1 MTTPFGPEID
11 VADLDGGNG
20 FVVSGA
26 ADGDDSGRAVSGI
39 GDINNDG
46 IDDFIVGAPQS
57 DLNGSDS
64 AGAAYVVFGDD
75 TIGNDGNF
83 DLAAID
89 GSNGFR
95 LAGIDAG
102 DDLGF
107 AVSDAGD
114 VNNDGIA
121 DLIVGAPRGN
131 LVTGESYVVF
141 GRNDIGNS
149 GTVDLATLDGNNGFV
164 VNGIDNNESSGNSV
178 SSIGDLNGDGIDDL
192 VIGAPQAN
200 SPGSIVQGRSYV
212 VFGREDIGDGGSLDA
227 ADLTGEDG
235 FIIRGVD
242 RGERSGSVVS
252 AAGDVNNDGFVDLLI
267 GAPTASPN
275 GIQAAGKAYV
285 VFGGTD
291 VGSGEELDLGTLD
304 GSNGFAID
312 GVDPSDRL
320 GSSVSNLGDVND
332 DGIDDFLIGSPFA
345 NINNVN
351 SVGESYV
358 VFGRENLG
366 GNGNL
371 DITALDGSTGFVIRG
386 VGVGDNAGTVSR
398 AGDIN
403 NDGVNDLLIGALGAN
418 PGGVGTPATG
428 QAYVVFGGSD
438 LGSSGSLELADID
451 GNIGF
456 AINGINS
463 NDRLGDAL
471 SDIGDVNND
480 GVDDLIVSAPKSI
493 NNNGFD
499 NSYVIFG
506 FNGSN
511 ATPTPIDDAFTTD
524 EDTALTL
531 DVLANDSDPANDP
544 LTISSVTQP
553 SNGSVTINADNT
565 LSYTPDADFNGTD
578 SFTYQVDDGNSGRA
592 SATVSLTVNPV
603 NDAPV
608 AADDSTNTD
617 QDTAVTV
624 NVLSN
629 DSDIDGDALNVAAV
643 GDAANGTVVLNGDGT
658 VTYTPNAGFSG
669 NDSFTYELSDG
680 DLSDTATVE
689 VSIGDVNDEPIA
701 VDDSFSGN
709 EDAAITDTVLSND
722 SDPDGDNLTA
732 MLLADV
738 DNGTLNFNTDG
749 SFTYIPDA
757 DFNGTDSFTYEISDG
772 QLTDTATVTLTVNP
786 VNDAPVAVADSD
798 AIDEDGFPN
807 VSGNVLT
814 NDSDP
819 DGDALT
825 VASVAGN
832 PIGAGPV
839 QGQYGTLTVN
849 ADGSYTYTLDNDNP
863 VVNALNDGDTLT
875 ETFDYT
881 VSDGDLEDTAQFDI
895 TINGSTDA
903 SPTRLTLAPLDA
915 DRPEGDNGSTPFT
928 FTVTRT
934 GDLDKTTTVE
944 YITAG
949 LDPGLDINDF
959 ATIPDGQ
966 VTFAPNETVK
976 TITLNIAGDQEAEAD
991 EAFQV
996 VLTNASN
1003 AVIDVN
1009 TAPGTIRND
1018 DPATIIRI
1026 VVDNG
1031 IFAEGLGPLYFI
1043 TREGDLSQEST
1054 VDYTVRGSGDN
1065 PASAAD
1071 FSDGEFPRGQIT
1083 FAPGQD
1089 SVPLQ
1094 FKTAD
1099 DEEIE
1104 FDETYEILLSNASNG
1119 VIRDG
1124 VSGGLILDDD
1134 APPPV
1139 GYRINGSFTLT
1150 DFEGDRFSV
1159 EVERVGDASNASEV
1173 TLEIVGTGQ
1182 NPTNSSDFGFPKNTF
1197 VVQLDP
1203 NESSKVVEI
1212 PVIRDTIVE
1221 ADETFDIN
1229 IVSVS
1234 DGLPILE
1241 PTASGTI
1248 LNDDQDLNLTNPN
1261 LDLAEGNSGTT
1272 PFTFLV
1278 FRSGFLGGETTV
1290 DYTVSG
1296 AGVTQASAEDFGG
1309 SFPSGTLT
1317 FGEDEIVKTVTLDVV
1332 ADTVLEGDETFA
1344 VTLSNAGENTNIV
1357 SGTLPGIIRNDD
1369 VGGSTIAVTEA
1380 TDDGTGQT
1388 VGTLSWAIQEANE
1401 RPGIDT
1407 IELQTDVRL
1416 NFADDRI
1423 RMEPLIDSDLLIEG
1437 NGFTISGDN
1446 NNNGQV
1452 DVGDVDINGDGV
1464 VNEQDADR
1472 PVFFVRSGN
1481 VTLQNLTVTGA
1492 VARGSDGSGGGA
1504 GMGGALF
1511 VYDGVVNV
1519 DNVVFEENQ
1528 AIGGDGQVR
1537 RGAPNRPSLDGT
1549 NGFVINGV
1557 EPGDGSGL
1565 SVSDAGDINGDG
1577 IDDLIIG
1584 APFADGGGK
1593 SYVVFGRRQDF
1604 DASFN
1609 LANLNG
1615 SNGFVISRGEPDDS
1629 LGISVSG
1636 AGDINGDGI
1645 NDLIVGA
1652 SKANVGGESYVVF
1665 GRDSQLGQSFSANLD
1680 VSELNGIN
1688 GFVIN
1693 DIASRRTNLGHSVS
1707 GAGDI
1712 NGDGIDDLI
1721 VGANEASV
1729 GGESYVVFGRDS
1741 QLGQGF
1747 NASLNRSELNGTN
1760 GFVMGG
1766 LESGDRLG
1774 ESSGIGDINNDGI
1787 DDLIVRAPFAEG
1799 GRSYVVFGRDS
1810 ELSKTFDA
1818 RLNLAELN
1826 GINGFVIKDIGS
1838 SSTALRDGG
1847 EPVSHAGDVNGDGID
1862 DLIIGDYFASTND
1875 ASRAGRSYVIFGR
1888 DSSLGETFDAS
1899 LDASELNGVNGF
1911 VINGAENGDNSGIS
1925 VSGAGDINGD
1935 GIEDL
1940 IIGASSF
1947 VVRSR
1952 SESYVVFGRRQGFA
1966 ASLNLAELDGA
1977 TGFVIDFDE
1986 LQGFGRSVSSAG
1998 DINGD
2003 GIDDLIIGSPS
2014 SNEFTGESYVIFGRN
2029 DGQPFDGRISGG
2041 TIGLSGETAA
2051 KGFPISGKSSG
2062 AGAGGA
2068 GGAGGFGA
2076 GGGFGGHGG
2085 RIFSNNSNAGS
2096 GKVGNGGTGRGGGF
2110 GITGGAGF
2118 QGQSLGN
2125 SSKFAGNGGAGGAG
2139 GFGGGGGTG
2148 GSGGI
2153 DDTRPGG
2160 IPKPFGLN
2168 GSGGAGGFGG
2178 GGGAPGVYAPDDN
2191 NTAFTGLPGQ
2201 GGVGGGDGFSILA
2214 DDGKTPISGGGGGA
2228 GMGGAIF
2235 VRSGTLNINN
2245 SRFTNNHA
2253 AGGGFDT
2260 VLGENGTG
2268 FGGAIF
2274 AITDEAL
2281 RNQRPNEQGLPADT
2295 PTVNIDGDTQFSGNT
2310 AQDRNG
2316 NIADDD
2322 IFADQAATSNEDATV
2337 ANALTQS
2344 AQAQEE
2350 VNNSAAANLPND
2362 GILYQQV
2369 NIDSI
2374 VGTALTDEQQSL
2386 IKSGFSL
2393 PNSLDLTI
2401 FDPLTAAADG
2411 DGTGIDV
2418 LAQLIAAQTV
2428 VVQVGAALQGALP
2441 DQPEAALQTA
2451 TANALLAFI
2460 ETRVGNG
2467 QTVNFGS
2474 SAQLQTLLNNIV
2486 SDLQALDPTLDLQA
2500 VIDGLPQLVEVIG
2513 ASTQEIL
2520 DTTNLSDLDTAVV
2533 RLTQIQ
2539 TLAQGEIATDLQE
2552 AISGQRPLAEV
2563 VAENTGTALADQ
2575 IAAIDDNVAPLAK
2588 ADEFTTGRTTT
2599 LTGNLFADN
2608 GNGVDSD
2615 FNGDDLTITA
2625 INGDETA
2632 VGQTITLESGAELLV
2647 NADGSF
2653 TYTPADRDDPL
2664 FDSGFLDEA
2673 RFTYTVSDGNG
2684 GTDTASVLITL
2695 TDDPVA
2701 PQPDLEIGLY
2711 DADTDALITSLEDG
2725 TALLA
2730 SDLIG
2735 RDLNI
2740 VATVTDE
2747 SPLFGQVESL
2757 FFDFNQGAITQTENI
2772 EPYALF
2778 GDRNGDLR
2786 GGSLPLN
2793 DNNTLSIDLFSE
2805 NRRRGDLLGTVT
2817 RDFTIVDDI
2826 TGQID
2831 LEIGLYDADTDA
2843 LITLLADGGEILASD
2858 IAGRDLTIVAM
2869 VSDNS
2874 LLNGRVESL
2883 FFDLNQGA
2891 ITQTENLE
2899 PYALFGDRNGDLR
2912 GGSLSLSENN
2922 TLSIDL
2928 FSEDRRRGDLLG
2940 TVTRDFT
2947 IVDDIS

>member
-608 AADDSTNTD
+608 AADDSANTD

-949 LDPGLDINDF
+949 LNPGLDINDF

-1182 NPTNSSDFGFPKNTF
+1182 NPTNSSDFGFSKNTF

-1401 RPGIDT
+1401 HPGVDI

-1492 VARGSDGSGGGA
+1492 VARGGEGNSGGA

-1511 VYDGVVNV
+1511 VHDGVVNV
-1519 DNVVFEENQ
+1519 DNVVFDENQ
-1528 AIGGDGQVR
+1528 AIGGSGQVR
-1537 RGAPNRPSLDGT
+1537 LLPEFNLSSLNGR
-1549 NGFVINGV
+1549 NGFVINGIDR
-1557 EPGDGSGL
+1557 GDFSGS
-1565 SVSDAGDINGDG
+1565 
-1577 IDDLIIG
+1577 
-1584 APFADGGGK
+1584 
-1593 SYVVFGRRQDF
+1593 
-1604 DASFN
+1604 
-1609 LANLNG
+1609 
-1615 SNGFVISRGEPDDS
+1615 
-1629 LGISVSG
+1629 
-1636 AGDINGDGI
+1636 
-1645 NDLIVGA
+1645 
-1652 SKANVGGESYVVF
+1652 
-1665 GRDSQLGQSFSANLD
+1665 
-1680 VSELNGIN
+1680 
-1688 GFVIN
+1688 
-1693 DIASRRTNLGHSVS
+1693 SVS

-1721 VGANEASV
+1721 
-1729 GGESYVVFGRDS
+1729 
-1741 QLGQGF
+1741 
-1747 NASLNRSELNGTN
+1747 
-1760 GFVMGG
+1760 
-1766 LESGDRLG
+1766 
-1774 ESSGIGDINNDGI
+1774 
-1787 DDLIVRAPFAEG
+1787 
-1799 GRSYVVFGRDS
+1799 
-1810 ELSKTFDA
+1810 
-1818 RLNLAELN
+1818 
-1826 GINGFVIKDIGS
+1826 
-1838 SSTALRDGG
+1838 
-1847 EPVSHAGDVNGDGID
+1847 
-1862 DLIIGDYFASTND
+1862 
-1875 ASRAGRSYVIFGR
+1875 
-1888 DSSLGETFDAS
+1888 
-1899 LDASELNGVNGF
+1899 
-1911 VINGAENGDNSGIS
+1911 
-1925 VSGAGDINGD
+1925 
-1935 GIEDL
+1935 
-1940 IIGASSF
+1940 IGASDADPNG
-1947 VVRSR
+1947 VYTAG
-1952 SESYVVFGRRQGFA
+1952 ESYVVFGRRQGFDRDF
-1966 ASLNLAELDGA
+1966 NPAELNGA
-1977 TGFVIDFDE
+1977 NGFVINGIDPGDSS
-1986 LQGFGRSVSSAG
+1986 GFPVSSAG

-2003 GIDDLIIGSPS
+2003 GIDDLIIGASEADP
-2014 SNEFTGESYVIFGRN
+2014 NGVGESYVVFGR
-2029 DGQPFDGRISGG
+2029 DSQLGQNFSASLNLSELNGFNGFVVSG
-2041 TIGLSGETAA
+2041 INARDLSGR
-2051 KGFPISGKSSG
+2051 SVSG
-2062 AGAGGA
+2062 AGD
-2068 GGAGGFGA
+2068 
-2076 GGGFGGHGG
+2076 
-2085 RIFSNNSNAGS
+2085 I
-2096 GKVGNGGTGRGGGF
+2096 NGD
-2110 GITGGAGF
+2110 
-2118 QGQSLGN
+2118 
-2125 SSKFAGNGGAGGAG
+2125 
-2139 GFGGGGGTG
+2139 
-2148 GSGGI
+2148 GI
-2153 DDTRPGG
+2153 DD
-2160 IPKPFGLN
+2160 
-2168 GSGGAGGFGG
+2168 
-2178 GGGAPGVYAPDDN
+2178 
-2191 NTAFTGLPGQ
+2191 
-2201 GGVGGGDGFSILA
+2201 
-2214 DDGKTPISGGGGGA
+2214 
-2228 GMGGAIF
+2228 
-2235 VRSGTLNINN
+2235 
-2245 SRFTNNHA
+2245 
-2253 AGGGFDT
+2253 
-2260 VLGENGTG
+2260 
-2268 FGGAIF
+2268 
-2274 AITDEAL
+2274 
-2281 RNQRPNEQGLPADT
+2281 
-2295 PTVNIDGDTQFSGNT
+2295 
-2310 AQDRNG
+2310 
-2316 NIADDD
+2316 
-2322 IFADQAATSNEDATV
+2322 
-2337 ANALTQS
+2337 
-2344 AQAQEE
+2344 
-2350 VNNSAAANLPND
+2350 
-2362 GILYQQV
+2362 
-2369 NIDSI
+2369 
-2374 VGTALTDEQQSL
+2374 L
-2386 IKSGFSL
+2386 I
-2393 PNSLDLTI
+2393 
-2401 FDPLTAAADG
+2401 
-2411 DGTGIDV
+2411 
-2418 LAQLIAAQTV
+2418 
-2428 VVQVGAALQGALP
+2428 
-2441 DQPEAALQTA
+2441 
-2451 TANALLAFI
+2451 
-2460 ETRVGNG
+2460 
-2467 QTVNFGS
+2467 
-2474 SAQLQTLLNNIV
+2474 
-2486 SDLQALDPTLDLQA
+2486 
-2500 VIDGLPQLVEVIG
+2500 IG
-2513 ASTQEIL
+2513 AS
-2520 DTTNLSDLDTAVV
+2520 
-2533 RLTQIQ
+2533 
-2539 TLAQGEIATDLQE
+2539 E
-2552 AISGQRPLAEV
+2552 ADP
-2563 VAENTGTALADQ
+2563 
-2575 IAAIDDNVAPLAK
+2575 
-2588 ADEFTTGRTTT
+2588 
-2599 LTGNLFADN
+2599 
-2608 GNGVDSD
+2608 NGV
-2615 FNGDDLTITA
+2615 
-2625 INGDETA
+2625 
-2632 VGQTITLESGAELLV
+2632 V
-2647 NADGSF
+2647 NAG
-2653 TYTPADRDDPL
+2653 
-2664 FDSGFLDEA
+2664 
-2673 RFTYTVSDGNG
+2673 
-2684 GTDTASVLITL
+2684 
-2695 TDDPVA
+2695 
-2701 PQPDLEIGLY
+2701 
-2711 DADTDALITSLEDG
+2711 
-2725 TALLA
+2725 
-2730 SDLIG
+2730 
-2735 RDLNI
+2735 
-2740 VATVTDE
+2740 E
-2747 SPLFGQVESL
+2747 S
-2757 FFDFNQGAITQTENI
+2757 
-2772 EPYALF
+2772 Y
-2778 GDRNGDLR
+2778 
-2786 GGSLPLN
+2786 
-2793 DNNTLSIDLFSE
+2793 
-2805 NRRRGDLLGTVT
+2805 
-2817 RDFTIVDDI
+2817 
-2826 TGQID
+2826 
-2831 LEIGLYDADTDA
+2831 
-2843 LITLLADGGEILASD
+2843 
-2858 IAGRDLTIVAM
+2858 
-2869 VSDNS
+2869 
-2874 LLNGRVESL
+2874 
-2883 FFDLNQGA
+2883 
-2891 ITQTENLE
+2891 
-2899 PYALFGDRNGDLR
+2899 
-2912 GGSLSLSENN
+2912 
-2922 TLSIDL
+2922 
-2928 FSEDRRRGDLLG
+2928 
-2940 TVTRDFT
+2940 
-2947 IVDDIS
+2947 